1 MPIFYG
7 LFKHIYRTKTALLWQ
22 LFHKKKQTKTW
33 WSRNFKTSRTPTA
46 SKNRRTDMIYTPGL
60 FTSNMCTA
68 LQKKKKTTTVRR
80 AALPTV
86 DQSYCTCS
94 PFKPIAEG
102 QCSERSQSLWART
115 TDATEMQQ
123 TEQNN
128 KLHCKSNSFT
138 PKQYEAKGEITMVKA
153 SKKKKK
159 KIRPPMHIRVAFWTD
174 KAFREHHFF
183 LKGAVYDVEIRKWRH
198 APSLKHKDFQHK
210 QRLRTNV
217 ARFSI
222 LKDVLAYNGISL
234 DCSSSIV
241 CFWDG

>member
-1 MPIFYG
+1 MYFLNIYSG
-7 LFKHIYRTKTALLWQ
+7 QRLHCCDNKCHLKHKTKTNLVKQNLRNISDPQQLLKTAELIWYTRPVC
-22 LFHKKKQTKTW
+22 LLPTCAPHCRKKKE
-33 WSRNFKTSRTPTA
+33 
-46 SKNRRTDMIYTPGL
+46 
-60 FTSNMCTA
+60 
-68 LQKKKKTTTVRR
+68 KKTTTVRR

-102 QCSERSQSLWART
+102 QCSESSQSLWARI

-138 PKQYEAKGEITMVKA
+138 PKQYEAKGEKTMVK
-153 SKKKKK
+153 SPRKKKK
-159 KIRPPMHIRVAFWTD
+159 KIRPPMYIRDAFRTD

-183 LKGAVYDVEIRKWRH
+183 LKGRFTTLSSGSGDTPRPSNTKTFSTNTDF
-198 APSLKHKDFQHK
+198 API
-210 QRLRTNV
+210 V
-217 ARFSI
+217 AKISI

-234 DCSSSIV
+234 DCSSSML
-241 CFWDG
+241 CFWDE